1 MKKILLLLL
10 LIPILGFS
18 QDQTIKVKITKENPY
33 SVYAGREGSQVDYSK
48 ISRDINKSLNNIL
61 ESREQKKT
69 QLKSLK
75 EKVVNFVKDETPLIK
90 SPALNTYFSEI
101 KSMIIYQINFKHR
114 MLTKYGVYEV
124 ESWESFMQEVP
135 DVIIQLFTEI
145 QSLDLFINNS
155 KNTFF
160 KKNGDSAELEIEKIT
175 SLILSKYT
183 LKNNFWIFDYGVA
196 PVINKRNRVKKRG
209 TLRDPYIRIVFEG
222 KNITFGE
229 HISADVINAINSS
242 VILTKDKIIP
252 IDFDSI
258 VSKLK
263 KLKELF
269 DLGIITEIE
278 YNTKAQKLKDSLLKD

>member
-10 LIPILGFS
+10 LLIPIFGFS
-18 QDQTIKVKITKENPY
+18 QDQTIKVEITKENPY
-33 SVYAGREGSQVDYSK
+33 SVYAGRAGSQVDYSK
-48 ISRDINKSLNNIL
+48 ISRDINKSLNDIIK
-61 ESREQKKT
+61 SREEKKT

-75 EKVVNFVKDETPLIK
+75 EKVVNFIKDESISNN
-90 SPALNTYFSEI
+90 SPALNIYSSEI
-101 KSMIIYQINFKHR
+101 KSELIRNLDLRYSL
-114 MLTKYGVYEV
+114 LTKGAYKV
-124 ESWESFMQEVP
+124 ESWESFMQKVP
-135 DVIIQLFTEI
+135 DLIIQLFMEI
-145 QSLDLFINNS
+145 QTLDLFINNS

-175 SLILSKYT
+175 SLIFSKYT
-183 LKNNFWIFDYGVA
+183 LKNNVRIFDPGVF
-196 PVINKRNRVKKRG
+196 PVFKKNRLKKRG
-209 TLRDPYIRIVFEG
+209 TLGDPYIRIVFEG
-222 KNITFGE
+222 KHITFGE

-242 VILTKDKIIP
+242 VILTKDKITP

-278 YNTKAQKLKDSLLKD
+278 YSIKSQKLKDSLLKD

>member
-33 SVYAGREGSQVDYSK
+33 DVYVGREGSQVDYSK
-48 ISRDINKSLNNIL
+48 ISRDINKSLNSIL
-61 ESREQKKT
+61 ESREQKKI

-75 EKVVNFVKDETPLIK
+75 EIVVNFVKDEAPLIK
-90 SPALNTYFSEI
+90 SSALNTYFSEI
-101 KSMIIYQINFKHR
+101 KSMLIYYINFHHS
-114 MLTKYGVYEV
+114 MLTKGFYKV
-124 ESWESFMQEVP
+124 ESWESFMQKVP
-135 DVIIQLFTEI
+135 DVMIQLFMEI

-183 LKNNFWIFDYGVA
+183 LKNNFWLFDNGVA
-196 PVINKRNRVKKRG
+196 AVFKKNRIKKRG
-209 TLRDPYIRIVFEG
+209 TLGDPYIRFGFEG
-222 KNITFGE
+222 KKITFGE

>member
-33 SVYAGREGSQVDYSK
+33 DVYVGREGSQVDYSK

-101 KSMIIYQINFKHR
+101 KSILIYHINSQHR
-114 MLTKYGVYEV
+114 LLTKGAYKV

-135 DVIIQLFTEI
+135 DVIIQLFMEI

-183 LKNNFWIFDYGVA
+183 LKNNFMLFYNGVA
-196 PVINKRNRVKKRG
+196 PVIKRSRIKKRG

-222 KNITFGE
+222 KHITFGE

>member
-18 QDQTIKVKITKENPY
+18 QDQTIKVEITKENPY
-33 SVYAGREGSQVDYSK
+33 SVYAGREGSRIDYSK
-48 ISRDINKSLNNIL
+48 ISRDINKSLNDIIK
-61 ESREQKKT
+61 SREEKKT
-69 QLKSLK
+69 QLKRLK
-75 EKVVNFVKDETPLIK
+75 EKVVNFVKDETISIN
-90 SPALNTYFSEI
+90 SPALNIYFSEI
-101 KSMIIYQINFKHR
+101 KSVLIYNINFLYSF
-114 MLTKYGVYEV
+114 LTKGGYTVG
-124 ESWESFMQEVP
+124 SWESFMQEVP
-135 DVIIQLFTEI
+135 DVIIPLFMEI
-145 QSLDLFINNS
+145 ESLDIFINNS
-155 KNTFF
+155 KDTFF
-160 KKNGDSAELEIEKIT
+160 LKNGDSAELEIEKIT

-183 LKNNFWIFDYGVA
+183 LKNNFWILSNGVD
-196 PVINKRNRVKKRG
+196 PVIKKNRFKKRG
-209 TLRDPYIRIVFEG
+209 TLRDPYIRILFEG
-222 KNITFGE
+222 KQITFGE

-278 YNTKAQKLKDSLLKD
+278 YSTKSQKLKDSLLKD